1 MVIAGFLFVI
11 AGIAAGTRSG
21 LLEARTAQGQHIKLW
36 GLDPGPS
43 RTTRSVLWHLA
54 GILIAGIGCA
64 SFILAW
70 DFSLNLLFLLPSLAA
85 LIVVVRHNRSVAK
98 REPKE

>member
-43 RTTRSVLWHLA
+43 RTTRSVSWLVA
-54 GILIAGIGCA
+54 GILIAGIGCLL
-64 SFILAW
+64 FTFTW
-70 DFSLNLLFLLPSLAA
+70 DFSPFFLFLLPSLAA

-98 REPKE
+98 RKRNA